1 MPNFLLEIMD
11 PLSAAGSI
19 VGLIGVTATTTRI
32 LKTFINTVK
41 NAPDLAKNVLAE
53 VTEISACLTQLQAF
67 LLGTKEC
74 QGLEHRFS
82 WSSKLLWPWQTV
94 WWYFPSL
101 TKSLICS
108 DQTSHPY
115 QPGRKW
121 SLLYERPKF
130 PVSWRAFGHR
140 RRHWILCS
148 WPSIGKYLL
157 ISHKARFHKTDRLHL
172 LVHPRKRLKP
182 RLRA

>member
-67 LLGTKEC
+67 LLGTKVMS
-74 QGLEHRFS
+74 RS
-82 WSSKLLWPWQTV
+82 
-94 WWYFPSL
+94 
-101 TKSLICS
+101 
-108 DQTSHPY
+108 
-115 QPGRKW
+115 RA
-121 SLLYERPKF
+121 SLLMVEQIIVALTNCVMIFSELDKILDMLRPDQSSLSARSKMKF
-130 PVSWRAFGHR
+130 AIRAPEISS
-140 RRHWILCS
+140 IL
-148 WPSIGKYLL
+148 
-157 ISHKARFHKTDRLHL
+157 A
-172 LVHPRKRLKP
+172 
-182 RLRA
+182 RLRTSKASLNLMLMTLDW